1 MNSSGNKAWAIA
13 ITLTLVAAL
22 TSSAPMS
29 SPDSGSY
36 MLSGPGSYGQFSF
49 TGQSLRPWP
58 SVFPFLLGVHIGIAI
73 QYIFYGLACFLFLI
87 SIRHISPTRHVIVL
101 QFAAF
106 IFLFSRNNLQWQ
118 SSVLSEGGI
127 HSITILS
134 ISSTVLLFTRGERLR
149 WAFLACASS
158 SLLILVRPSS
168 LPLAIALILSCTM
181 RVALN
186 RQKITALLLLATSF
200 SLTMYSVTVGDRT
213 NEYWKYVPEVSSQ
226 GATRLGMHLGYLTV
240 EGQHDSLEI
249 KSKLERSGRLFDAL
263 KSDPTVPSCLTTI
276 RAEYGCPHCLSKRLQ
291 EAGCSAGIAWA
302 NERFLGWYA
311 KFLVANPGYILD
323 TAIWAIGWQSS
334 FRMGGHTPWS
344 PVPEIVERL
353 TTGFASPF
361 PFPIIGFWYAA
372 VLYLLVKRIFCADS
386 ARTRWDLTRRALLPL
401 IIWCGSAF
409 SIVFSALLMNFDV
422 GRISRFGGISSVMAV
437 ILLAAVLDLQKAE
450 QDL

>member
-1 MNSSGNKAWAIA
+1 MNSSGDQIWAIA
-13 ITLTLVAAL
+13 ISVALVAAL
-22 TSSAPMS
+22 TSSAPTS

-36 MLSGPGSYGQFSF
+36 LLSGPGSFGQFSF

-58 SVFPFLLGVHIGIAI
+58 SVLPFLLGPHIGITF
-73 QYIFYGLACFLFLI
+73 QYILYGFACFLFLI
-87 SIRHISPTRHVIVL
+87 SLRSISTSPRIHLL
-101 QFAAF
+101 QLAAF
-106 IFLFSRNNLQWQ
+106 VFLLSRNNLQWQ
-118 SSVLSEGGI
+118 SSVLSEGCI
-127 HSITILS
+127 HSLTILS
-134 ISSTVLLFTRGERLR
+134 ISSTVLFFANEEQFR
-149 WAFLACASS
+149 WAFLACVSS
-158 SLLILVRPSS
+158 SVLMLVRPSS
-168 LPLAIALILSCTM
+168 LPLAIALILACILK
-181 RVALN
+181 VA
-186 RQKITALLLLATSF
+186 ITRKGVAAFVLLATSF
-200 SLTMYSVTVGDRT
+200 SLTMYSFTVGDQT
-213 NEYWKYVPEVSSQ
+213 NDYWKDVPEVSSY
-226 GATRLGMHLGYLTV
+226 GATRLGMHFGYLTA
-240 EGQHDSLEI
+240 EGRHDALEI
-249 KSKLERSGRLFDAL
+249 ASQLRRSNHLFETLE
-263 KSDPTVPSCLTTI
+263 SDPNVPSCLTTI
-276 RAEYGCPHCLSKRLQ
+276 RAEYGCPHCLSKRLE

-311 KFLVANPGYILD
+311 RFLASNPGYVLD